1 MKMVEVN
8 VQEDLWKGLISSANS
23 LFESKDWSA
32 ALLGYKA
39 ALVQAESL
47 NKMQLACEKEAIPFV
62 QIYIISC
69 MNLSNTYEELG
80 DFESAERLLR
90 RIVYYLIHLLE
101 ERSFCT
107 TTLLFELQRAT
118 LTLLRFLGDQGK
130 TAEQELLLQALPDE
144 LVGYFPI
151 LPH

>member
-1 MKMVEVN
+1 MKMVEVH
-8 VQEDLWKGLISSANS
+8 VQEDLWKDLISSANS

-47 NKMQLACEKEAIPFV
+47 NKMQLACEEEAIPFV

-69 MNLSNTYEELG
+69 MNLSNTYEEMG

-107 TTLLFELQRAT
+107 TTILFELQRAT

-130 TAEQELLLQALPDE
+130 TAEQELLLRALPDE
-144 LVGYFPI
+144 LAGYFSI